1 MTEGRELAVDV
12 LNDVLAEDL
21 NAVRAYQEA
30 TEHIE
35 EPRLR
40 GLLDELLKERT
51 VFVKELH
58 EEVKRRGGEPV
69 KDETLS
75 GKLKGAWMSLQAAFT
90 DEDTEA
96 LMDDLEDAEDTLAD
110 TYDEAISR
118 SSEQDVR
125 SLLESHRMRIHE
137 SENRI
142 ESIRGTL
149 RSG

>member
-1 MTEGRELAVDV
+1 MTERRELAVDV

-40 GLLDELLKERT
+40 GLLDDLLKERT

-75 GKLKGAWMSLQAAFT
+75 GKLKGAWMSLQSSFA
-90 DEDTEA
+90 DNEA
-96 LMDDLEDAEDTLAD
+96 SLVDDLEDAEETLAD

-118 SSEQDVR
+118 SSEPDVR

>member
-1 MTEGRELAVDV
+1 
-12 LNDVLAEDL
+12 
-21 NAVRAYQEA
+21 
-30 TEHIE
+30 
-35 EPRLR
+35 
-40 GLLDELLKERT
+40 
-51 VFVKELH
+51 
-58 EEVKRRGGEPV
+58 
-69 KDETLS
+69 
-75 GKLKGAWMSLQAAFT
+75 MSLQAAFT

-125 SLLESHRMRIHE
+125 SLLESHRMRIRE

>member
-1 MTEGRELAVDV
+1 MTERRALAVDV

-58 EEVKRRGGEPV
+58 EEVKRRGGEPA

-75 GKLKGAWMSLQAAFT
+75 GMPKGAWRSLQSSSA
-90 DEDTEA
+90 DNEA
-96 LMDDLEDAEDTLAD
+96 SLVDDLEDAEETLAD
-110 TYDEAISR
+110 PYAAAISR
-118 SSEQDVR
+118 SSAPDVR
-125 SLLESHRMRIHE
+125 GLLESHRMRIHE